1 MLSEPINNNIIYN
14 ISTFSDY
21 RHVHPSDKNDIAAQV
36 RMAAQCCKLAD
47 AIISQCDTL
56 WTVPDRLIEQ
66 ARSMHTKSGHG
77 KRNGRKL
84 RITKTTEP
92 IHRSNDFD
100 HVYKIV
106 V

>member
-1 MLSEPINNNIIYN
+1 
-14 ISTFSDY
+14 
-21 RHVHPSDKNDIAAQV
+21 
-36 RMAAQCCKLAD
+36 MAAQCCKLTD
-47 AIISQCDTL
+47 AMISQCDTL
-56 WTVPDRLIEQ
+56 WSVPERLIEQ

-92 IHRSNDFD
+92 INRSNDFEN